1 MPGHGIAGCFDR
13 LFQWFEVMFQALD
26 QLAAC
31 WLRGW
36 LYVWLNR
43 DRPNPDETIS
53 SWIGRSAEAGYRAGL
68 IAEKVVDFF
77 LGAGHCRLAIGK

>member
-1 MPGHGIAGCFDR
+1 MLEA
-13 LFQWFEVMFQALD
+13 AN
-26 QLAAC
+26 QLLAC
-31 WLRGW
+31 AIRGGPFIFF
-36 LYVWLNR
+36 NTE
-43 DRPNPDETIS
+43 RPNPDETIS